1 MEGRG
6 SPCDRKL
13 TVHPNP
19 YTLVII
25 ASETLAWLFA
35 ALAVA
40 VAAAF
45 PLGIHWAERRLGAAP
60 AAARRT
66 AAVAAAGTALWLGLT
81 GALGAA
87 GALRFDTTPPTAML
101 AIPTMWILSVALGV
115 SRAGERLAMGLPLAA
130 LVGAQGFRLP
140 LEMLMHR
147 AYVEGVMPVQ
157 MSYSGWN
164 FDIVT
169 GASALA
175 VAALLAAGRMPLWG
189 VRLWNWMGLVLLA
202 NIITIAVLSTPT
214 PLRVFMNEPA
224 NVWITQAPFVW
235 LPMVMVMAAIV
246 GHIVILRRLRAE
258 SARQADRI
266 TLTPSAASATASWS
280 PATSQD
286 EHAPM

>member
-1 MEGRG
+1 
-6 SPCDRKL
+6 L

-147 AYVEGVMPVQ
+147 AYVEGVMPC
-157 MSYSGWN
+157 
-164 FDIVT
+164 
-169 GASALA
+169 
-175 VAALLAAGRMPLWG
+175 R
-189 VRLWNWMGLVLLA
+189 
-202 NIITIAVLSTPT
+202 
-214 PLRVFMNEPA
+214 
-224 NVWITQAPFVW
+224 
-235 LPMVMVMAAIV
+235 
-246 GHIVILRRLRAE
+246 
-258 SARQADRI
+258 
-266 TLTPSAASATASWS
+266 
-280 PATSQD
+280 
-286 EHAPM
+286 